1 MSISKSVILWYNA
14 DFITMDPERPRAEAM
29 VTSGERIE
37 HTGSLEEARE
47 VAKEKACKTG
57 GYETVD
63 LGGKTVV
70 PGFNDNHVHTVMFGE
85 HLLQPDLAGMDRE
98 EIVRT
103 LEERYFNVEARG
115 GSEADGGQFR
125 HLLNRLFNRRD
136 PIVGYGWDY
145 PSCPDPDKEFLDRH
159 FPDRPVMLVQF
170 SGHGQWLNSRALEI
184 LGIKKGSQDPP
195 VGYVERRSDGEPTG
209 IIREMVTNKL
219 VMRHILKIHFN
230 RRRRD
235 RRLRRALDEYKK
247 LGITSV
253 QDNTWFFPTVS
264 SLKRLR
270 RRGELTCRFSCWPY
284 VLKWWS
290 PVFMGLLRYDRH
302 WVRRGLLKHF
312 LDGTFSTKSAWLWE
326 PYADEPDN
334 YGKGAPA
341 PKIKEML
348 IPLAR
353 KNKQGAFHVIGD
365 RTVSEFLDAYEQVL
379 ERYPGLETLRTRLEH
394 VQLIRPE
401 DIRRA
406 AALGVLIAS
415 QPPAMTTPEKDRN
428 LLGEKRL
435 QKAYPYR
442 LLLDSGA
449 HLSFGSDIPGES
461 FCSPLRAMHLA
472 VNREPAANSITAEE
486 ALRCY
491 TAGSAYAEFAEGEK
505 GVLKP
510 GMLADFVVLSED
522 PTTVPPER
530 IKEITVTKTVT
541 GGNVVYTNTL

>member
-1 MSISKSVILWYNA
+1 MAPPRPVILWHNA
-14 DFITMDPERPRAEAM
+14 GIITMDPDSPRAEAM
-29 VTSGERIE
+29 VTAGEIIVYR
-37 HTGSLEEARE
+37 GSF
-47 VAKEKACKTG
+47 EKARKAAVEKGRKTS
-57 GYETVD
+57 GYEAVD
-63 LGGKTVV
+63 LGGRTVV

-85 HLLQPDLAGMDRE
+85 HLLQPDLSGMDRE

-103 LEERYFNVEARG
+103 VKERYSVDSTAG
-115 GSEADGGQFR
+115 GTGG
-125 HLLNRLFNRRD
+125 LLRCLATRFFGRRT

-170 SGHGQWLNSRALEI
+170 SGHGQWLNSNALKV
-184 LGIKKGSQDPP
+184 LGIKKGSKDPAE
-195 VGYVERRSDGEPTG
+195 GYIERREDGEPTG

-230 RRRRD
+230 RRRRED
-235 RRLRRALDEYKK
+235 RLRRALDEYKK

-253 QDNTWFFPTVS
+253 QDNTWFFPTVF
-264 SLKRLR
+264 SLNRLR
-270 RRGELTCRFSCWPY
+270 RRGELTCRFSCWAY
-284 VLKWWS
+284 ILKWWS
-290 PVFMGLLRYDRH
+290 PFLMGLPRYDRH

-334 YGKGAPA
+334 YGTGTPA
-341 PKIKEML
+341 PRIEQML
-348 IPLAR
+348 TPLAR

-365 RTVSEFLDAYEQVL
+365 RTVSEFLDAYERVIS
-379 ERYPGLETLRTRLEH
+379 RYPGLQFLRIRLEH

-406 AALGVLIAS
+406 AELGVLIAS

-428 LLGEKRL
+428 LLGERRL

-442 LLLDSGA
+442 TLLDAGV

-461 FCSPLRAMHLA
+461 FCNPIRAIHLA
-472 VNREPAANSITAEE
+472 VNRDPGQNSITAEE

-491 TAGSAYAEFAEGEK
+491 TVESAYAEFAEEEK
-505 GVLKP
+505 GLLRQRMP
-510 GMLADFVVLSED
+510 ADFVVLSED

-530 IKEITVTKTVT
+530 IKDITVEMTVV
-541 GGNVVYTNTL
+541 GGKVVYTNTH